1 MPIAPPPPRVT
12 GAHGMWEGVLVRST
26 QIKFIAKILRPGG
39 ISTLFSPE
47 PPGVLGK
54 VLMPRGG
61 GEDMGSWRG
70 KREGERKEGH
80 VEGCAG
86 GSELP
91 DHCGPAH

>member
-1 MPIAPPPPRVT
+1 MECGR
-12 GAHGMWEGVLVRST
+12 GVLVRST

-61 GEDMGSWRG
+61 GRG
-70 KREGERKEGH
+70 HGEAGEEEGG
-80 VEGCAG
+80 
-86 GSELP
+86 
-91 DHCGPAH
+91 